1 MNECPTC
8 GRKIRGETCPYCDEE
23 TGHDDAKDS
32 TPVSGEALITVFSC
46 DEEWRAEFV
55 TSLLESEG
63 IPAYIDPRDS
73 LGDVTDAGLD
83 ETSGDM
89 VIRVEEEDS
98 EKALEIISSHEHDLE
113 SGEH

>member
-23 TGHDDAKDS
+23 LGQDDAADS
-32 TPVSGEALITVFSC
+32 TPVSGEALMTVFSC

-55 TSLLESEG
+55 MSLLESEG
-63 IPAYIDPRDS
+63 IPAYIDSHDS
-73 LGDVTDAGLD
+73 PGGAAEDGPEA
-83 ETSGDM
+83 SGDI

-98 EKALEIISSHEHDLE
+98 EKATEIITLHRHDIESSEH
-113 SGEH
+113 